1 MASGIDS
8 LLSAVTR
15 SFSVPVVPSARREAT
30 NPGHD
35 PDEATAA
42 GRSAPDKE
50 TGDALSEETAQ
61 ANQERLSILLDYA
74 RRSAL
79 ATDTTIYYQR
89 DAQNG
94 RMYLHVM
101 DKRTGEELYR
111 IPKDFLP
118 ALDPDPGDTH
128 QVDVEI

>member
-1 MASGIDS
+1 
-8 LLSAVTR
+8 
-15 SFSVPVVPSARREAT
+15 VPIGPAARRDAT
-30 NPGHD
+30 KPGQD
-35 PDEATAA
+35 SGEATAA

-50 TGDALSEETAQ
+50 TGGAVLEEAAQ
-61 ANQERLSILLDYA
+61 AKKEELSLLLDHA
-74 RRSAL
+74 QRSAL
-79 ATDTTIYYQR
+79 ASNTTIYYRR
-89 DAQNG
+89 DDQNG